1 MEFGSQGVNMIF
13 DYKIKN
19 IISGR
24 ILALFCSFV
33 LSFVYFVGNFS
44 WDIARIANVLVGVY
58 TLGAVNLHEFWPDRG
73 APYQFYF
80 VYLAF
85 LIIGFQLL
93 LIPRDLKILGFEYE
107 RYKVAH
113 ILSKWFAILFLLQ
126 PILFVVGI
134 WTLLIV
140 MMYR

>member
-1 MEFGSQGVNMIF
+1 MIGSGADLILN
-13 DYKIKN
+13 YKIKN
-19 IISGR
+19 ILSGHVLAIICAIS
-24 ILALFCSFV
+24 
-33 LSFVYFVGNFS
+33 LSFVYFIGNFS
-44 WDIARIANVLVGVY
+44 WDVQWVTKALVVIY
-58 TLGAVNLHEFWPDRG
+58 TFGAVDLNEFRPDQG

-80 VYLAF
+80 VFLGF
-85 LIIGFQLL
+85 LIVGFQLL

-107 RYKVAH
+107 QYKVVH

-140 MMYR
+140 MT